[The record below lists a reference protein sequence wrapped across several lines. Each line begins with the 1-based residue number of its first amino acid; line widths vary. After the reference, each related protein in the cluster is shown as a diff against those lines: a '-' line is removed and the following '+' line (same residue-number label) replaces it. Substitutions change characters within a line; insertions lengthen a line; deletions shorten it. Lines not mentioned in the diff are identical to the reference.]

1 MITFN
6 TSSPKQRIGDQDYRG
21 SYTQHLTL
29 SQFETIMTL
38 ANATNMDLDDIWKA
52 WFTEDYE
59 VGNWRNI
66 SVNAASEIIG
76 HLHQVR
82 MKLLA
87 EQAFMRKMLR
97 TEQEQHDYEMGW

>member
-1 MITFN
+1 MTTFN
-6 TSSPKQRIGDQDYRG
+6 TTSPQQSISASNYRG
-21 SYTQHLTL
+21 SYTQHLTPKQYDTILGLAEAAKLEL
-29 SQFETIMTL
+29 S
-38 ANATNMDLDDIWKA
+38 DIWKA
-52 WFTEDYE
+52 WFDEDYD
-59 VGNWRNI
+59 VNNWRNI

-76 HLHQVR
+76 HLYEVR